1 MIRPDFQDAVLALYK
16 GAFNYLGGNKVEYLD
31 DSLEKPSLEQIQ
43 AKLSELQAEYDSK
56 YYARARQ
63 QNFPNEHDLIVALWE
78 KVIEGRSESA
88 DALEV
93 KRQEVKTAHPKPE

>member
-1 MIRPDFQDAVLALYK
+1 MITRNDAILNLVS
-16 GAFNYLGGNKVEYLD
+16 GNLSFKANGTVDYIDGQTPPTE
-31 DSLEKPSLEQIQ
+31 EAIQ
-43 AKLSELQAEYDSK
+43 VKLSELQADYESK
-56 YYARARQ
+56 SYARARQ
-63 QNFPNEHDLIVALWE
+63 KEYPTTDYLIVALWE